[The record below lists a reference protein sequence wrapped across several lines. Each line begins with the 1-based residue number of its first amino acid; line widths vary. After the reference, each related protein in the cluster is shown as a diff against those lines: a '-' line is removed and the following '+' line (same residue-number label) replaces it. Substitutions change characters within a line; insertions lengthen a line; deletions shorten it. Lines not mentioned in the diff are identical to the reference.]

1 MKIAF
6 IFAHPDDESYG
17 PAGTIIKLAKNNE
30 VFIVSLC
37 NGTRPGN
44 ENVSANRL
52 ESFNKICSKIGVKNS
67 YFDFFDC
74 TLEYEN
80 TLKVIENIIQNY
92 KPEIV
97 YTNNISDIHKD
108 HRLVAECCMVACR
121 PKPNSSVKSL
131 YFSEMPSSTSWS
143 FNKIQPYFQPNVYE
157 NITEQMNL
165 KKELLSLYETEIY
178 PQPDARSVYAM
189 ETLAKYRGYES
200 GYEFAESFNLVF
212 DRKE

>member
-17 PAGTIIKLAKNNE
+17 PAGTILKLSTSNE
-30 VFIVSLC
+30 VFILCLC
-37 NGTRPGN
+37 NGARPGS
-44 ENVSANRL
+44 EHVSQDRL
-52 ESFNKICSKIGVKNS
+52 NSFNTICSKMGVQKLSFDS
-67 YFDFFDC
+67 YDC
-74 TLEYEN
+74 TLEYQN
-80 TLKVIENIIQNY
+80 TLQTIETFIQNF

-97 YTNNISDIHKD
+97 YTHNISDIHRD

-121 PKPNSSVKSL
+121 PKPNSTIKSL
-131 YFSEMPSSTSWS
+131 FFSEMPSSTSWS
-143 FNKIQPYFQPNVYE
+143 FNKIQPPFQPNVYE
-157 NITEQMNL
+157 NITEQMSL
-165 KKELLSLYETEIY
+165 KKELLSLYHTETY
-178 PQPDARSVYAM
+178 PKPDARSVYAM